1 MQDSINSVMD
11 TTGELLP
18 RTTGFWFCS
27 SVVIFVLSVIL
38 AYIAHK
44 RAPKRGKR
52 TVPTLF
58 VLLLGVI
65 VSITAFVI
73 PLHFSESESFLETVV
88 SSIHHAMR
96 AVVLDGEFGEVLKI
110 VHSIA
115 GSRLVVIYS
124 GILFVGAPILAVG
137 SVLSLFRN
145 VIEKMK
151 YVLAWYR
158 PVYVF
163 SELNEK
169 TLALAENIY
178 EEYRYKD
185 AQKLFKYI
193 DKLEKAILK
202 VLNEDYDEK
211 LIKMILEKAISKV
224 LNEKIYYERLI
235 KKIKKYKD
243 KMKNQADEILLET
256 RNEQLTDLCIGIVSL
271 PDLAVSNGIQ
281 DKEKT
286 EHKLRSYKGCF
297 SEPIVQRIKKGS
309 KPNGVTSTGNLYR
322 LGERGRFT
330 DKPLLVFADSGID
343 EEETENELVL
353 RSRAIEA
360 VRFLQDITR
369 ITPKWF
375 NKKGFQYFFIGE
387 DENENL
393 KKAIALHTNLKKL
406 KLYTGLNKYMHRR
419 SKSMQYSI
427 YVYSSSPIVSHVINS
442 FTKDK
447 ISKESTNPLFSIIQR
462 DKAGDFLKTVQ
473 FSNGNAYNDFRIK
486 NDHPFIYVRR
496 IDTVKATIRKMFWE
510 DDLIK
515 KIIDA
520 NKETDAEGKT
530 DETSG
535 KAKEKVI
542 SVMLLGTGQF
552 AKEFV
557 KTFLWFFNIS
567 GYRLDVTVIDPYS
580 DSDGRN
586 CTIRQQLEYDSPDL
600 FKHPVNGVDMYYKE
614 KAGYNSGAG
623 AYTIRFIEGLD
634 CFSGSFDNV
643 IKSHLEKTQLIL
655 VSYGDDTKNYEAAV
669 KMRLLIDSNNKKFND
684 PLLYCVIYSGKMTK
698 NLKEKKKPS
707 QRFMQISF
715 AGDMRIR
722 YSYDVIRQQEKFE
735 AAYMKENISGMTGKE
750 SAELTKFISFEPYR
764 ERCAYQAEY
773 LAYLKFM
780 DAKWKEQYN
789 AKGQKQDKRDTESD
803 KERFKSRYALIY
815 PEKTKMINRIEKT
828 GLKNSI

>member
-38 AYIAHK
+38 AYVAHK

-88 SSIHHAMR
+88 SSFHHAMR
-96 AVVLDGEFGEVLKI
+96 AVVLDGEFGEVIKI

-115 GSRLVVIYS
+115 GSRLAVLYS

-169 TLALAENIY
+169 SLALAENIY

-185 AQKLFKYI
+185 AQKLFRYI
-193 DKLEKAILK
+193 ENLEKHIKKLLK
-202 VLNEDYDEK
+202 EK
-211 LIKMILEKAISKV
+211 VE
-224 LNEKIYYERLI
+224 NEKQIN
-235 KKIKKYKD
+235 KIKNNEK
-243 KMKNQADEILLET
+243 KMQNQAHDILLET
-256 RNEQLTDLCIGIVSL
+256 RNEQLTDLCIGVVNMPSIESIQQNKT
-271 PDLAVSNGIQ
+271 PDAIKNYYTRHFKHIAQS
-281 DKEKT
+281 
-286 EHKLRSYKGCF
+286 
-297 SEPIVQRIKKGS
+297 IKKGGKQKGGIS
-309 KPNGVTSTGNLYR
+309 VGSLYR

-330 DKPLLVFADSGID
+330 DKPLFVFADSGI
-343 EEETENELVL
+343 EEEEKESELVL

-375 NKKGFQYFFIGE
+375 NRKRFQYFFIGE

-393 KKAIALHTNLKKL
+393 KKAITLHTNLKKL
-406 KLYTGLNKYMHRR
+406 KLYSGAEKYMWRG
-419 SKSMQYSI
+419 SKGVPCSI
-427 YVYSSSPIVSHVINS
+427 YVYSSSPIVSHVMNS
-442 FTKDK
+442 LTNDE
-447 ISKESTNPLFSIIQR
+447 ISKEAINPLLSINNG
-462 DKAGDFLKTVQ
+462 DKTGEFLKTIQ
-473 FSNGNAYNDFRIK
+473 NPNGNEYNDFRVK
-486 NDHPFIYVRR
+486 KSRPFIYVRR
-496 IDTVKATIRKMFWE
+496 MDTVKATIRKMFWE

-520 NKETDAEGKT
+520 NKETGAEGKAVEPSG
-530 DETSG
+530 ET
-535 KAKEKVI
+535 KEDTVQKTI
-542 SVMLLGTGQF
+542 SVMLLGTGRF

-567 GYRLDVTVIDPYS
+567 GYRLDITVIDPYS

-600 FKHPVNGVDMYYKE
+600 FNHPVNGIDMCFEK
-614 KAGYNSGAG
+614 KAGQDLDDGEYI
-623 AYTIRFIEGLD
+623 IRFIEGLD
-634 CFSGSFDNV
+634 CFSGEFDKK

-655 VSYGDDTKNYEAAV
+655 VSYGDDIKNYEAAV
-669 KMRLLIDSNNKKFND
+669 KMRLLIDSNKEKFND

-722 YSYDVIRQQEKFE
+722 YSYDVIRQQERFE
-735 AAYMKENISGMTGKE
+735 AEYMKDNISETTEKN
-750 SAELTKFISFEPYR
+750 ATELTKFISFEPYR
-764 ERCAYQAEY
+764 EKYAYQAEY
-773 LAYLKFM
+773 LAYLNFH
-780 DAKWKEQYN
+780 DEKWKEQEN
-789 AKGQKQDKRDTESD
+789 RDRTQDKKMFE
-803 KERFKSRYALIY
+803 SRYDLIY
-815 PEKTKMINRIEKT
+815 PEKKKMIDRIEKQ
-828 GLKNSI
+828 